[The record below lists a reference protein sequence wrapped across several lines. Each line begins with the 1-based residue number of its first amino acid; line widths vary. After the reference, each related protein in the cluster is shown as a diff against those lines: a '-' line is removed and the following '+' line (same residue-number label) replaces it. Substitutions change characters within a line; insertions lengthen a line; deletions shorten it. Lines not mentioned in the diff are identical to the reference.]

1 MTPTERAQQDAHN
14 NAVLD
19 REARDE
25 GTREPLNVALAR
37 IAKTK
42 RTKGASNG

>member
-1 MTPTERAQQDAHN
+1 MTPTERARREAIE

-19 REARDE
+19 REANE
-25 GTREPLNVALAR
+25 TPQETLREALTR